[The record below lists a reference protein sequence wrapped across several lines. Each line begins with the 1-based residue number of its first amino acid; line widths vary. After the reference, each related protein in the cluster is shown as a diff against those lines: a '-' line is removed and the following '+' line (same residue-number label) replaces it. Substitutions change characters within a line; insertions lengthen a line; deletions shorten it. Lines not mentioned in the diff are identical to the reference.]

1 MRYPG
6 EVWFLPPDA
15 TEGGDA
21 KGRRHVLLTLCKDH
35 DDAGILAYASTQA
48 TEAAFGAAALLLDP
62 RRTQHGRA
70 GRSGFNRPTYI
81 YPSRLV
87 GASAIEM
94 RRMAGR
100 LVDELAELRVL
111 LRKALGI
118 GTGTSVTS
126 TMARSSWRGRIVR
139 FSEALRREMDCS
151 YGLVITE
158 PAYSSRQRYQ
168 LVVPVLDMREFD
180 SAGMDVVVEG
190 KEWLPLVFGDARAVA
205 FAVEMVQTV
214 FHPTEIGAHAST
226 VVDGDTVSRIEA
238 RLLEMFDL

>member
-15 TEGGDA
+15 AEGGDA
-21 KGRRHVLLTLCKDH
+21 KERRHVLLTSCTNH
-35 DDAGILAYASTQA
+35 DDDGILAYASTQA
-48 TEAAFGAAALLLDP
+48 TEAAFGAASLLLDP
-62 RRTQHGRA
+62 GRTHHGRA
-70 GRSGFNRPTYI
+70 GRTGFDLPTYI

-87 GASAIEM
+87 GASANEM
-94 RRMAGR
+94 RHMVGR

-118 GTGTSVTS
+118 GTGTSMT
-126 TMARSSWRGRIVR
+126 ARSSWRGRIVR
-139 FSEALRREMDCS
+139 FSEAIRREMDCS

-158 PAYSSRQRYQ
+158 PVYSSRQRYQ

-190 KEWLPLVFGDARAVA
+190 KEWLPLVFGDAQAVA
-205 FAVEMVQTV
+205 FAVEMIQTV
-214 FHPTEIGAHAST
+214 FHPTEIGVHPPT